1 MSRIDP
7 PQKPNPLTRLTWW
20 IAKRKAGGDRV
31 PEPVAI
37 QSHHPSLQRGYSMF
51 ELAFGRS
58 DKVEERLKLLAEL
71 KAGAVCGCEWCM
83 DYGSWLARGEGISEE
98 QLRAMPSFRESDLF
112 DEEEKLVLEYAEG
125 ISRTPVNVP
134 DELFAR
140 LRERFDEPQIVEL
153 TFAAGIENLRA
164 RVNWALGIGSQGYS
178 EGSFCVR
185 PEGAQPREAA
195 AQSV

>member
-7 PQKPNPLTRLTWW
+7 PENPGLLTRLTWR
-20 IAKRKAGGDRV
+20 IARRKAGGDRV

-51 ELAFGRS
+51 ELAFGRA
-58 DKVEERLKLLAEL
+58 DEVPARLKMLAEL

-98 QLRAMPSFRESDLF
+98 QLRALPNFRESDLF
-112 DEEEKLVLEYAEG
+112 DESEKLVLEYAEG
-125 ISRTPVNVP
+125 ISRTPVEVG
-134 DELFAR
+134 DELFGR

-164 RVNWALGIGSQGYS
+164 RVNWALGIGSQGYT
-178 EGSFCVR
+178 EGAFCVR
-185 PEGAQPREAA
+185 PEGGSAQHAA
-195 AQSV
+195 A